1 MTLILTD
8 EELALAES
16 LRKFVADRSPLTS
29 LRQLIASGEPYD
41 VGVWKQMTAQL
52 GLAGLTIPESYG
64 GAGAGYSALS
74 VALTELGAGLVASPL
89 LGCVLAAE
97 VLLRLDDEAAKNELL
112 PKIAGG
118 ELIATLAVASTVGGH
133 VAAVG
138 SGAGTGDGAV
148 VGGTVLTG
156 SVSPVLNAAE
166 ADVLLV
172 PAEDGDGGTFIYVV
186 DGAADGLTRTR
197 LTAVDHSRSLGRVA
211 LAGTPAR
218 ALAGDAAAALDAA
231 KDLANLALAAES
243 AGAMKAC
250 LDMTSAYARIRV
262 AFGQPIGAFQAVK
275 HRLADM
281 EKSWE
286 LGNAALRDAA
296 RAGDEQPDRVSA
308 AASVARVL
316 LAGAYADAAV
326 DTVELHGGIG
336 FTWEHDAHLY
346 DKNGL
351 SNKVLLGGPG
361 EQLDRLAGSL
371 GI

>member
-1 MTLILTD
+1 MALILTD
-8 EELALAES
+8 EEQALADS
-16 LRKFVADRSPLTS
+16 VRRFVADRSPLTS

-41 VGVWKQMTAQL
+41 PDVWKQMTAQL
-52 GLAGLTIPESYG
+52 GLAGLGIPESYG
-64 GAGAGYSALS
+64 GVGAGYSALS

-89 LGCVLAAE
+89 LASVLAAE
-97 VLLRLDDEAAKNELL
+97 VLLRLADEAARTTLL
-112 PKIAGG
+112 PRIAAG
-118 ELIATLAVASTVGGH
+118 ELIATLALASEAGGH
-133 VAAVG
+133 VTASG
-138 SGAGTGDGAV
+138 SGDG
-148 VGGTVLTG
+148 LTLSG
-156 SVSPVLNAAE
+156 SVSPVLNGAE
-166 ADVLLV
+166 ASVLLV
-172 PAEDGDGGTFIYVV
+172 PAEADGGAVICLV
-186 DGAADGLTRTR
+186 DAAAPGLTRTR
-197 LTAVDHSRSLGRVA
+197 LTAVDHSRSLARIA

-218 ALAGDAAAALDAA
+218 ALAGDAAAALAA
-231 KDLANLALAAES
+231 ARDLANLALASES

-296 RAGDEQPDRVSA
+296 RAGDADPGRFSV

-316 LAGAYADAAV
+316 LADAYADAAV
-326 DTVELHGGIG
+326 DTVQLHGGIG

-346 DKNGL
+346 YKNGL

-361 EQLDRLAGSL
+361 DQLDRLADSL

>member
-16 LRKFVADRSPLTS
+16 VRRFVADRSPLTS
-29 LRQLIASGEPYD
+29 LRQLINSGEPYD
-41 VGVWKQMTAQL
+41 PAIWKQMSTQL

-89 LGCVLAAE
+89 LACVLAAE
-97 VLLRLDDEAAKNELL
+97 VLMRLDDGGAKDELL

-118 ELIATLAVASTVGGH
+118 ELIATLAIASSAGGH
-133 VAAVG
+133 VTAAR
-138 SGAGTGDGAV
+138 SADASADTADTGT
-148 VGGTVLTG
+148 LTG
-156 SVSPVLNAAE
+156 SVSPVLTGAE

-172 PAEDGDGGTFIYVV
+172 PAQADGDTVIYLV
-186 DGAADGLTRTR
+186 DGGADGLSRTR
-197 LTAVDHSRSLGRVA
+197 LTAVDHSRSLARVA
-211 LAGTPAR
+211 LAGTPGR
-218 ALAGDAAAALDAA
+218 ALAGDAAAALGAA
-231 KDLANLALAAES
+231 ADLANLALAAES

-250 LDMTSAYARIRV
+250 LEMTSAYARIRV

-281 EKSWE
+281 AKSWE

-296 RAGDEQPDRVSA
+296 RAGDENPDRFSL

-316 LAGAYADAAV
+316 LASAYADAAV
-326 DTVELHGGIG
+326 DTVQLHGGIG
-336 FTWEHDAHLY
+336 YTWEHDAHLY
-346 DKNGL
+346 YKNGL

>member
-8 EELALAES
+8 EELALADS
-16 LRKFVADRSPLTS
+16 VRKFVADRSPLTS
-29 LRQLIASGEPYD
+29 LRQLIASGEPYEA
-41 VGVWKQMTAQL
+41 GVWKQMTAQL
-52 GLAGLTIPESYG
+52 GLAGLTIPEAYG
-64 GAGAGYSALS
+64 GVGAGYSALS

-89 LGCVLAAE
+89 LASVLAAE
-97 VLLRLDDEAAKNELL
+97 VLLRLDDETAKDELL

-118 ELIATLAVASTVGGH
+118 ELIATLAVASSAGGH
-133 VAAVG
+133 VTAG
-138 SGAGTGDGAV
+138 SGAGAGGGA
-148 VGGTVLTG
+148 TLTG
-156 SVSPVLNAAE
+156 SVSPVLNGAE

-172 PAEDGDGGTFIYVV
+172 PAEHSDKGTVIYLVDGG
-186 DGAADGLTRTR
+186 ADGLRRTR
-197 LTAVDHSRSLGRVA
+197 LTAADHSRSLARVA
-211 LAGTPAR
+211 LAGTPGR

-231 KDLANLALAAES
+231 ADMANLALAAES

-281 EKSWE
+281 AKSWE
-286 LGNAALRDAA
+286 LGTAALRDAA
-296 RAGDEQPDRVSA
+296 RAGDEKPERFSV

-316 LAGAYADAAV
+316 LASAYADAAV
-326 DTVELHGGIG
+326 DTVQLHGGIG

-346 DKNGL
+346 YKNGL

-361 EQLDRLAGSL
+361 EQLDRLADSL

>member
-8 EELALAES
+8 EELALADS
-16 LRKFVADRSPLTS
+16 VRKFVADRSPLTS

-41 VGVWKQMTAQL
+41 AAVWKQMTAQL

-64 GAGAGYSALS
+64 GVGAGYSALS

-89 LGCVLAAE
+89 LACVLAAE
-97 VLLRLDDEAAKNELL
+97 VLLQLDDDAAKDELL

-118 ELIATLAVASTVGGH
+118 ELIATLAVASSAGGH
-133 VAAVG
+133 VTATR
-138 SGAGTGDGAV
+138 SGDGAAV
-148 VGGTVLTG
+148 SGTVLTG
-156 SVSPVLNAAE
+156 SVSPVLAGSE

-172 PAEDGDGGTFIYVV
+172 PADSSGGGPVIYLVDGG
-186 DGAADGLTRTR
+186 ADGLSRTR
-197 LTAVDHSRSLGRVA
+197 LTAVDHSRSLARVA
-211 LAGTPAR
+211 LAGTPGR
-218 ALAGDAAAALDAA
+218 ALTGDAAAALSAA
-231 KDLANLALAAES
+231 ADLANLALAAES

-296 RAGDEQPDRVSA
+296 RAGDERKDRFSV

-316 LAGAYADAAV
+316 LASAYADAAV
-326 DTVELHGGIG
+326 DTVQLHGGIG

-346 DKNGL
+346 YKNGL

-361 EQLDRLAGSL
+361 EQLDRLADSL

>member
-1 MTLILTD
+1 MTLILTE
-8 EELALAES
+8 EELALADS
-16 LRKFVADRSPLTS
+16 VRKFVADRSPLTS
-29 LRQLIASGEPYD
+29 LRQLIASGEPFD
-41 VGVWKQMTAQL
+41 AAVWKQMTAQL

-97 VLLRLDDEAAKNELL
+97 VLLRLGDQAASNELL
-112 PKIAGG
+112 PGIAGG
-118 ELIATLAVASTVGGH
+118 ELIATLAVASSAGGH
-133 VAAVG
+133 VTG
-138 SGAGTGDGAV
+138 SGTGD
-148 VGGTVLTG
+148 GTVLTG
-156 SVSPVLNAAE
+156 SVSPVLNGAE

-172 PAEDGDGGTFIYVV
+172 PADSADGPVIYLV
-186 DGAADGLTRTR
+186 DGSADGLSRTR
-197 LTAVDHSRSLGRVA
+197 LTAVDHSRSLARIE
-211 LAGTPAR
+211 LAGTPGR
-218 ALAGDAAAALDAA
+218 ALAGDAAAALAA
-231 KDLANLALAAES
+231 AADLANLALAAES

-281 EKSWE
+281 EEAWE
-286 LGNAALRDAA
+286 LGSAALRDAA
-296 RAGDEQPDRVSA
+296 RTGDDRPERFSV

-316 LAGAYADAAV
+316 LATAYADAAV
-326 DTVELHGGIG
+326 DTVQLHGGIG

-346 DKNGL
+346 YKNGL

-361 EQLDRLAGSL
+361 DQLDRLADSL

>member
-8 EELALAES
+8 EELALADS
-16 LRKFVADRSPLTS
+16 VRKFVADRSPLTS

-41 VGVWKQMTAQL
+41 AGVWKQMTAQL

-64 GAGAGYSALS
+64 GVGAGYSALS

-89 LGCVLAAE
+89 LASALAAE
-97 VLLRLDDEAAKNELL
+97 VLLKLDDDAAKDELL
-112 PKIAGG
+112 PRIAGG
-118 ELIATLAVASTVGGH
+118 ELIATLAVASSAGGR
-133 VAAVG
+133 VTAA
-138 SGAGTGDGAV
+138 GAGDGL
-148 VGGTVLTG
+148 TLTG
-156 SVSPVLNAAE
+156 SVSPVLNGAE

-172 PAEDGDGGTFIYVV
+172 PADGGDGAPVIYLVT
-186 DGAADGLTRTR
+186 GGADGLSRTR
-197 LTAVDHSRSLGRVA
+197 LTAVDHSRSLARVA
-211 LAGTPAR
+211 LAGTPGR
-218 ALAGDAAAALDAA
+218 ALTGDGAAALSAA
-231 KDLANLALAAES
+231 ADLANLALAAES

-250 LDMTSAYARIRV
+250 LEMTSAYARIRV

-296 RAGDEQPDRVSA
+296 RAGDEKPDRFSV

-326 DTVELHGGIG
+326 DTVQLHGGIG

-346 DKNGL
+346 YKNGL

-361 EQLDRLAGSL
+361 EQLDRLADSL